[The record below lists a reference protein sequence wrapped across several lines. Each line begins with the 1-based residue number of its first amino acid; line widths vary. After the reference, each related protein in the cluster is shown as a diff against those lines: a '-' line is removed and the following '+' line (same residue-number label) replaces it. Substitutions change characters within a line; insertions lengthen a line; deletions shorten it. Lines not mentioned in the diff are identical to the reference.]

1 MRPIV
6 MRAIVLA
13 ASVLAAACSDQAST
27 SPTSP
32 ASAALTPAQS
42 RNATQVPLRG
52 TFTAADQG
60 VVVPPS
66 LLVQG
71 TGDGNA
77 THLGR
82 FTMSFS
88 AVADL
93 ATPTATGTFTF
104 TAANGD
110 HLFVTFVGNAAET
123 IEPGVVSFT
132 ETLTIVGGTRRF
144 VGATGTFIMRRLA
157 DIDFATGTST
167 SVGSFDG
174 HINLKN

>member
-6 MRAIVLA
+6 MRPIMLA
-13 ASVLAAACSDQAST
+13 ASVLATACNDQGPSL
-27 SPTSP
+27 PTSP
-32 ASAALTPAQS
+32 GIAALAPAQS
-42 RNATQVPLRG
+42 RSATQLPLRG
-52 TFTAADQG
+52 SFTAADQG
-60 VVVPPS
+60 VIVPPS

-82 FTMSFS
+82 FTMTYA

-110 HLFVTFVGNAAET
+110 QLFVTFVGNAANT
-123 IEPGVVSFT
+123 IEPGVVDFT
-132 ETLTIVGGTRRF
+132 ERSR
-144 VGATGTFIMRRLA
+144 
-157 DIDFATGTST
+157 S
-167 SVGSFDG
+167 SVGPDDSWEQPG
-174 HINLKN
+174 HLPCAV

>member
-6 MRAIVLA
+6 MRPILA
-13 ASVLAAACSDQAST
+13 VSVLAAACSDQAS
-27 SPTSP
+27 SVPTSP
-32 ASAALTPAQS
+32 GNAALAPAQS
-42 RNATQVPLRG
+42 RSATQLPLRG
-52 TFTAADQG
+52 SFTAADQS
-60 VVVPPS
+60 VIVPPS

-71 TGDGNA
+71 TGEGMS

-82 FTMSFS
+82 FTMTFS

-110 HLFVTFVGNAAET
+110 QLRATFVGNAAET
-123 IEPGVVSFT
+123 VEPAVVSFT
-132 ETLTIVGGTRRF
+132 ETFTIVSGTGRF
-144 VGATGTFIMRRLA
+144 VGATGTFTMRRIA
-157 DIDFATGTST
+157 NINFATGTST

-174 HINLKN
+174 HINLSN

>member
-6 MRAIVLA
+6 IRPIILA
-13 ASVLAAACSDQAST
+13 ASVLAAACSDQGSRSPT
-27 SPTSP
+27 SPTSVVLAP
-32 ASAALTPAQS
+32 THSRSATRLPF
-42 RNATQVPLRG
+42 RG
-52 TFTAADQG
+52 SFTAADQG

-71 TGDGNA
+71 TGEGNA

-82 FTMSFS
+82 FTMTFA

-110 HLFVTFVGNAAET
+110 QLLTTFVGNAADL

-132 ETLTIVGGTRRF
+132 ETLTIVGGTGRF
-144 VGATGTFIMRRLA
+144 YGATGTFTMRRIA
-157 DIDFATGTST
+157 IIDFATGASTST
-167 SVGSFDG
+167 GSFDG